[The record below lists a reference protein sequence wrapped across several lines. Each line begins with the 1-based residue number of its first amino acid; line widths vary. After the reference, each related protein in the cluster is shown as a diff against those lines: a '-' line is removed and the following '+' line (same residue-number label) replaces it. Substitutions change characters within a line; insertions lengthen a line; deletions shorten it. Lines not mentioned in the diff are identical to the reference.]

1 MTIECLHN
9 IVFGKKADSYMRNFT
24 LAFAIAGFL
33 LHLILWFLHTSGV
46 VLFPESASHLL
57 GSPLFALY
65 TPFSILLGYEA
76 YEIIKAI
83 PSSFST
89 AVGKQYEVATLL
101 VVRDV
106 FKRLSEVEFS
116 SDWSITGDLGLVLL
130 ECSAFL
136 ILFYTALN
144 YQNSGTNLKSDS
156 WSRHSL
162 SRFVVGKKIVA
173 LVLMATF
180 VIITCLAFVGWLS
193 MTLDGQISV
202 GRDIFFS
209 DFFTCLI
216 LADILILLISYS
228 LAHDFYSLVR
238 NTGFVLS
245 TVLLWVAITAPGAS
259 GIVLFISSALIGI
272 VILKISQD
280 YNLKGGEE

>member
-1 MTIECLHN
+1 MKVEYLHN
-9 IVFGKKADSYMRNFT
+9 IVFGEKANLCMRNFT
-24 LAFAIAGFL
+24 LAFAIMGFL
-33 LHLILWFLHTSGV
+33 LHLILWFLHTSGLF
-46 VLFPESASHLL
+46 LFPESASHLL

-65 TPFSILLGYEA
+65 TPFSILLGYEV

-83 PSSFST
+83 PASFST

-116 SDWSITGDLGLVLL
+116 SDWSVTGDLGLVIL

-144 YQNSGTNLKSDS
+144 YQDSGTNLKSVS
-156 WSRHSL
+156 WPERSL
-162 SRFVVGKKIVA
+162 SRFVTGKKIIA
-173 LVLMATF
+173 LMLMATF
-180 VIITCLAFVGWLS
+180 VVITGLAFTGWLS

-245 TVLLWVAITAPGAS
+245 TVLLWVAITAPGVS
-259 GIVLFISSALIGI
+259 GIILFISSALIGI
-272 VILKISQD
+272 GILKISQ
-280 YNLKGGEE
+280 YCNLKMKR